1 MLEHNK
7 MMQQFL
13 ADNGIKATPK
23 YLKAGSLKGTWRLYN
38 LKQKW
43 TDELRIKLSLLGF
56 KDFSGLPLGP
66 YSGNGGFFSV
76 FVRHG
81 NLKKVFKV

>member
-23 YLKAGSLKGTWRLYN
+23 YLKAGSLKGTWRLYD

-43 TDELRIKLSLLGF
+43 TDELRNKLIQGGLETAAKYHFIHSIKRLD
-56 KDFSGLPLGP
+56 KEIKEWIT
-66 YSGNGGFFSV
+66 
-76 FVRHG
+76 
-81 NLKKVFKV
+81 KKK